1 MKRNG
6 IAGALLFDAGLYLP
20 KGSVRYGTELW
31 HEHVQYAIATA
42 EELGLKLAIMN
53 CAGWATSAGPWIAP
67 AQSMKMLVWSETVV
81 AGPRPWTGRLPQP
94 LTRLGFYRDVAVL
107 AAPENDEIRPAAMNG
122 DLGGDLAVLTDGDV
136 STGLLLPTRS
146 KMTVTFDFGTV
157 TERRRVSIEYCRRDE
172 KQSDEGEPG
181 ENELVPG
188 VTLESSMDGTQFQR
202 VLAVAE
208 SRQEFG
214 TRQDLNFTSSA
225 ARYFRLTLTRS
236 KASSRARL
244 RGDEDDARRG

>member
-1 MKRNG
+1 L
-6 IAGALLFDAGLYLP
+6 AW
-20 KGSVRYGTELW
+20 E
-31 HEHVQYAIATA
+31 VQ
-42 EELGLKLAIMN
+42 
-53 CAGWATSAGPWIAP
+53 P
-67 AQSMKMLVWSETVV
+67 
-81 AGPRPWTGRLPQP
+81 
-94 LTRLGFYRDVAVL
+94 VL
-107 AAPENDEIRPAAMNG
+107 HRV
-122 DLGGDLAVLTDGDV
+122 LHQVGG
-136 STGLLLPTRS
+136 
-146 KMTVTFDFGTV
+146 
-157 TERRRVSIEYCRRDE
+157 
-172 KQSDEGEPG
+172 GEPG